1 MREDAAARALR
12 DDSQDLAR
20 THRRARR
27 AGEAPAYEPPRRRE
41 APPRAYGS
49 RTRGEL
55 PPRPAG
61 GVPGRRTVEIRGQV
75 APPRR
80 RPSTTAA
87 AFASHPDRAALWA
100 FLLCLFLVLMA
111 VMTAHA

>member
-1 MREDAAARALR
+1 MRDDAARALR
-12 DDSQDLAR
+12 VDP
-20 THRRARR
+20 HEPARR
-27 AGEAPAYEPPRRRE
+27 PRHTVDAPVYEPPRRRE

-55 PPRPAG
+55 SPRSG

-75 APPRR
+75 AASPRR
-80 RPSTTAA
+80 RPSTSAT

-111 VMTAHA
+111 VVTAHG